1 MGTSNRFWRL
11 VREQLHQSR
20 VGVAVALASMVAMTV
35 TDLLRPWPLKT
46 ILDNVL
52 LERPIPESWPI
63 GLQSLFRDEKTW
75 SIVLVSSSIVVVAV
89 LRGLFAYLESFH
101 TSRLGNELAFRIRTA
116 LFGHVQR
123 LSLAFHTRSHTG
135 ALMTKMA
142 SDTNV
147 VKNFFSDTLLVAG
160 THVLSIASTFAVMLW
175 MNWRLGLVVLL
186 SMPILFVTISVLHRQ
201 ASEAARRHRKKEEGL
216 ANRINEVLGTVHLIQ
231 AFGRENFE
239 QRRFEKDSRE
249 HLEDGLKNAKIEST
263 AARAVEL
270 TTASATCG
278 VILYGSLQVLDGRM
292 SPGEILVFSSYLHGL
307 YRPIRRMVKL
317 IIQISNVQVSVG
329 RISQLLEQPM
339 DVEDSPDAR
348 PANQLRGAIEF
359 RDVCFSYTPHEPNVL
374 CNLSFRIEPGQRV
387 AIVGASGA
395 GKSTI
400 LGLLLRLYDPQTGSI
415 LVDDITLR
423 DYQRESYRHQIGL
436 VMQDSVLLGATI
448 FENIAYGNLQ
458 ASREMVIDAAK
469 AAYAHDFILSLENG
483 YETVIGERGARLSGG
498 QQRRIAIARA
508 IVRNAPILIL
518 DEPMTGL
525 DRDSEAK
532 VKQSLERLMQDRT
545 CLIVTHDERHAEEC
559 DLIVS
564 LHEGQARVIVPSRPM
579 SLRPTTARFI
589 TASTRSTS

>member
-1 MGTSNRFWRL
+1 MHFSNRFWLL
-11 VREQLHQSR
+11 VREQMKQSR
-20 VGVAVALASMVAMTV
+20 VGVVLATLSMVAMAV

-52 LERPIPESWPI
+52 LDRPLSSSWPSS
-63 GLQSLFRDEKTW
+63 LQSLFRDEKNW
-75 SIVLVSSSIVVVAV
+75 SIILISSTIVVVAL
-89 LRGLFAYLESFH
+89 LRGLFAYLESYH
-101 TSRLGNELAFRIRTA
+101 TSKLGNDLAFRIRTA
-116 LFGHVQR
+116 LFSHVQR

-147 VKNFFSDTLLVAG
+147 VRNFFSETILVAG
-160 THVLSIASTFAVMLW
+160 THVLTIASTFVVMLW

-186 SMPILFVTISVLHRQ
+186 SMPILFLTIAILHRQ
-201 ASEAARRHRKKEEGL
+201 ASQAAKRHRKKEEGL

-231 AFGRENFE
+231 AFGRENYE
-239 QRRFEKDSRE
+239 QRRFEEESRE
-249 HLEDGLKNAKIEST
+249 HLEDGLKNARIEST

-292 SPGEILVFSSYLHGL
+292 SPGDILVFSSYLHGL

-317 IIQISNVQVSVG
+317 IIQISNVQVSIG
-329 RISQLLEQPM
+329 RISELLEQPM
-339 DVEDSPDAR
+339 DVQDSPHAR
-348 PANQLRGAIEF
+348 QAHALTGSIEF
-359 RDVCFSYTPHEPNVL
+359 RDVSFAYTSNESEVL
-374 CNLSFRIEPGQRV
+374 RNLSFQIEPGQRV

-400 LGLLLRLYDPQTGSI
+400 LGLLLRLYDPQSGSI
-415 LVDDITLR
+415 LVDGLPLR
-423 DYQRESYRHQIGL
+423 DYRRESYRHQIGL

-448 FENIAYGNLQ
+448 YENIAYGNLQ
-458 ASREMVIDAAK
+458 ATREMVIEAAK

-532 VKQSLERLMQDRT
+532 VKQSLSQLMHGRT
-545 CLIVTHDERHAEEC
+545 CLIVTHDERHAAEC
-559 DLIVS
+559 DMLVS
-564 LHEGQARVIVPSRPM
+564 LQGGRANVSSPSGRGRLKSSPSRC
-579 SLRPTTARFI
+579 S
-589 TASTRSTS
+589 